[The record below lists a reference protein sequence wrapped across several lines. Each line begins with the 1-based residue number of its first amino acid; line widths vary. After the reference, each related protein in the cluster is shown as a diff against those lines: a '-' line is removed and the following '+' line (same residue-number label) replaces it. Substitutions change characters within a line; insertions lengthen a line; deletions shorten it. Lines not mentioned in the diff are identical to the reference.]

1 MTKVVKFIQNR
12 GFWFA
17 LLILPIITYAI
28 INIHNTYDTLP
39 DFKGYL
45 EQTYNFTTT
54 TTAFTAK
61 LYSNAGFKEFLDTLN
76 VSENTFYTAGYLMNW
91 MILVEC
97 IHMITDV
104 VLMLP
109 RLIQKGF
116 RKMGLGDE

>member
-1 MTKVVKFIQNR
+1 MTKVINFIQNR

-17 LLILPIITYAI
+17 LLILPIITYGIMYLHASE
-28 INIHNTYDTLP
+28 TAPTL
-39 DFKGYL
+39 KTYL
-45 EQTYNFTTT
+45 ETKYEFTS
-54 TTAFTAK
+54 ANGFTAE
-61 LYSNAGFKEFLDTLN
+61 LYSNTSFKEFLDSLN
-76 VSENTFYTAGYLMNW
+76 VSQNTFYTAGYLMNW

-116 RKMGLGDE
+116 KKMGLGDE

>member
-17 LLILPIITYAI
+17 LLILPIITYGI
-28 INIHNTYDTLP
+28 IYIHNAYDTLP

-45 EQTYNFTTT
+45 EQTYSFTSTNG
-54 TTAFTAK
+54 FTEK
-61 LYSNAGFKEFLDTLN
+61 LYSNASFKSFLDSIN
-76 VSENTFYTAGYLMNW
+76 VTQNTFYTTGYLMNW
-91 MILVEC
+91 MILIEC